1 MNCQSG
7 LILAITNTNECD
19 LERRIIK
26 MEQREVLEKELENA
40 LDKLRETINKIV
52 TEMFNFEGKA
62 EKEWKMKCPYE
73 HNDMYYLISN
83 RGTVDKCWVNSDI
96 VNEPRWLQGN
106 TFKTREAAELEAKR
120 RNLLTRFRA
129 FRDECN
135 GDWKPNWNDINQD
148 KYVIKLEEKKDFY
161 IALFWTVNE
170 FNLFGYFKNQ
180 NGAERAIELFGDE
193 IKALYVDCEV

>member
-1 MNCQSG
+1 MTKLETLKQQT
-7 LILAITNTNECD
+7 AD
-19 LERRIIK
+19 LEAK
-26 MEQREVLEKELENA
+26 LEESTAQLKEMKAEIDRLENGW
-40 LDKLRETINKIV
+40 E
-52 TEMFNFEGKA
+52 
-62 EKEWKMKCPYE
+62 MKCPYKLKDE
-73 HNDMYYLISN
+73 YWLIYSDGGVGSTFWFD
-83 RGTVDKCWVNSDI
+83 RSTDKGIFDI
-96 VNEPRWLQGN
+96 GN
-106 TFKTREAAELEAKR
+106 AFQTKQAAELESKR